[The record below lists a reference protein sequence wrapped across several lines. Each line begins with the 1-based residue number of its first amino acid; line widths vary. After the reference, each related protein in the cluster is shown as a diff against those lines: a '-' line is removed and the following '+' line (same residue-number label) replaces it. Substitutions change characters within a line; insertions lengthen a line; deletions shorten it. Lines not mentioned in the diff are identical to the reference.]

1 MSNSASQDEV
11 DNTDN
16 NTAPVSSGSVCQDQ
30 SCNVICN
37 AEPRKPP
44 KKQISVLCRAWKFR
58 YVAPCTTNS
67 PAAFE
72 KNITTMLEI
81 NRPKNIIYLVVLYDA
96 RQLPQDLNPTKVTI
110 QGFLQGKL
118 WSSTLRKWNNF
129 EWSPVQGGL
138 CGDLEFENFSE
149 AAFPYITVPV
159 FGTDGQAGS
168 CSGRAIEGK
177 KLEWSRIARQNVAK
191 KGMAFGM
198 IVWITNYL

>member
-1 MSNSASQDEV
+1 MSNSESQDEV
-11 DNTDN
+11 DHTDN

-44 KKQISVLCRAWKFR
+44 KQQLKVLCRAWKFR
-58 YVAPCTTNS
+58 YVVPCTTNS

-81 NRPKNIIYLVVLYDA
+81 NRPKNIIYLVVRYNAL
-96 RQLPQDLNPTKVTI
+96 QLPQDLNPTKVTI

-118 WSSTLRKWNNF
+118 YASTLRKWHNF

-149 AAFPYITVPV
+149 DKFPYVTVPV
-159 FGTDGQAGS
+159 FGTLRLNNW
-168 CSGRAIEGK
+168 GRSELFRKRKVRIFHVLAIDSIRSPTRLNK
-177 KLEWSRIARQNVAK
+177 NLAAV
-191 KGMAFGM
+191 
-198 IVWITNYL
+198 